1 MKIVKVKISK
11 AVMPQFFVETPGRCF
26 GVHKGLPMGSKLL
39 SFKYHQFDDT
49 FTATFTHESFDDIK
63 PGASSAST
71 PWKDVEYM
79 AYEIVKKEEI
89 FDADIQ

>member
-11 AVMPQFFVETPGRCF
+11 AVMPQFFVETLGRCF

-49 FTATFTHESFDDIK
+49 FTATFTHESFDDILM
-63 PGASSAST
+63 GVSV

-79 AYEIVKKEEI
+79 AYQIAPKEEI